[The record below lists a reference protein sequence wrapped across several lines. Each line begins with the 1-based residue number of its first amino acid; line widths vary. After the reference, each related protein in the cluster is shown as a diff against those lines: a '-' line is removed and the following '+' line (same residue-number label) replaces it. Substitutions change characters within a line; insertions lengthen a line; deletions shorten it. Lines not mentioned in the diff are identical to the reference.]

1 VVGEDLSDKVTFEQR
16 FRKREGASTEIW
28 EESISGKKIS
38 KWKALRQSPAW
49 LIRGV

>member
-1 VVGEDLSDKVTFEQR
+1 MAGEDRFDKVMFEQR
-16 FRKREGASTEIW
+16 FQKREGASAEIW